1 MYIFYLN
8 ITLSIVVELLC
19 GVSLPI
25 PAKNSQGTICY
36 YFKQNTKET
45 FILLQNQKLVNNHI
59 C

>member
-1 MYIFYLN
+1 MYIFYVN
-8 ITLSIVVELLC
+8 ITLSIELLC

-25 PAKNSQGTICY
+25 SGKNSQGTICY